1 MRQLLMALIL
11 VLPVCSSARAASAGD
26 VVFDKAVQGK
36 CTRPDSELIKPGTS
50 DKYNAQ
56 AKGFNDCLRVYVEN
70 ENNKIAR
77 IRAEASAEFDRIM
90 ESSTSQIRDIER
102 AINSAIFEVSIV
114 NGLAEAK
121 YLPSPGDTLASYPA
135 AECKKPDAAL
145 LKPAPGK
152 RVASLKNS
160 DRFEEQRLGYEACM
174 RTYIA
179 QAGNQIKQVQANAEA
194 AFHHVA
200 GDANPRIP
208 QINNDVTEALD
219 EARNAAG
226 ERNVAVN
233 AFHSSLQAGG
243 LNPAASRPGGLGPIA
258 FQPAQN
264 QPGTESV
271 IVPGERLPRSADMP
285 TGAGDPDAIS
295 CRVPQQLADSRLMGP
310 EICKRNRDWAK
321 LYKDGRNL
329 SPDGTRIVKGERE
342 RTFNPQAC
350 VTTHS
355 VVGLPSSSSTC
366 GTLGGQ

>member
-50 DKYNAQ
+50 NKYNAQ
-56 AKGFNDCLRVYVEN
+56 AKGFNDCLGVYVEN

-121 YLPSPGDTLASYPA
+121 YLPPPGDTLASHPA
-135 AECKKPDAAL
+135 AECNKPDAAL

-152 RVASLKNS
+152 RVASLKNT

-174 RTYIA
+174 RTYVA
-179 QAGNQIKQVQANAEA
+179 QARNQIKQVQANAQA
-194 AFHHVA
+194 AFHKVA
-200 GDANPRIP
+200 EDANPRITR
-208 QINNDVTEALD
+208 INNDVTEALD
-219 EARNAAG
+219 EARKAAG

-233 AFHSSLQAGG
+233 AFHSPLQAD
-243 LNPAASRPGGLGPIA
+243 PAASQPGGLGPIA
-258 FQPAQN
+258 FQPAQS

-295 CRVPQQLADSRLMGP
+295 CRMPQQLANSRLMGP

-329 SPDGTRIVKGERE
+329 SPDGTRIVESEKAQ
-342 RTFNPQAC
+342 TYNPLNC
-350 VTTHS
+350 VTIGHDSGGEITHTS
-355 VVGLPSSSSTC
+355 
-366 GTLGGQ
+366 GGCIGQ